1 MYRSHVNV
9 VIIISSSSSSGG
21 GGGGGGGVGR
31 FALHRRIPQ
40 LPGFFLHVRVYS
52 SSIRSSISSTSTSTS
67 SSSSSIS
74 SRRRVLA
81 PDDAELLRVQP
92 RAHGDE
98 VGGAGRRLQQV
109 KD

>member
-9 VIIISSSSSSGG
+9 VIIISSSSSSS
-21 GGGGGGGVGR
+21 GGGGGVGR

-40 LPGFFLHVRVYS
+40 LHVFFFHVRVYS
-52 SSIRSSISSTSTSTS
+52 SSIRSISSTSTSSS